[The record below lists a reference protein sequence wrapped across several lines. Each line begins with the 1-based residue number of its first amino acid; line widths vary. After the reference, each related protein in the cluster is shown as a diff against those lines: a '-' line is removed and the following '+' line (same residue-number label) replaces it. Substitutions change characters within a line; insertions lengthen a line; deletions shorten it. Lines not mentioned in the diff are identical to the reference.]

1 MWTKSGRGTK
11 LKCMV
16 EISATQNYA
25 LVQQLAFFVFVCSAQ
40 LFLALQ
46 YYSPS
51 VSFIF
56 KIETRFTGF
65 KSYYYTSCV

>member
-25 LVQQLAFFVFVCSAQ
+25 LVQQLAFFAFVCSVQ
-40 LFLALQ
+40 LLLALRYNLLMTTVECIMVHACSLQ
-46 YYSPS
+46 LLPPHLPM
-51 VSFIF
+51 
-56 KIETRFTGF
+56 
-65 KSYYYTSCV
+65 